1 MKVSNQS
8 KDLSKSRNKSAHHMF
23 SHKLIN
29 QLPHFFLK
37 TFIRRGYHIKVLK
50 LEISS
55 LITNTGYLLAAGV
68 QIALGI
74 R

>member
-37 TFIRRGYHIKVLK
+37 TFIRQENHIKVLN

-68 QIALGI
+68 QIAPGN